1 MDRRRN
7 KSLIYARQ
15 WSGGSNSTGSS
26 SPTML
31 PAHPQ
36 SRLGTIFVIGLSTV
50 KRTQN
55 VTAKAAAL
63 RLAHVMASQN
73 TTANDGEDAAVS
85 VQYQLED
92 QRFQFACLQ
101 VRSFCVFDY
110 ASCLNRLIC
119 DVSFR

>member
-1 MDRRRN
+1 MDRRRT

-36 SRLGTIFVIGLSTV
+36 SRLSTIFVTGLSTV
-50 KRTQN
+50 KRMQN
-55 VTAKAAAL
+55 VAVKAATQ
-63 RLAHVMASQN
+63 RLTHVMASQN
-73 TTANDGEDAAVS
+73 TTANDREDAAVS

-101 VRSFCVFDY
+101 VRGFYVFDY

>member
-1 MDRRRN
+1 
-7 KSLIYARQ
+7 
-15 WSGGSNSTGSS
+15 
-26 SPTML
+26 ML